1 MFKLY
6 GFLASN
12 YVQMVHFT
20 LLEKGMDF
28 EIIHEMPTQEPEFKA
43 KSAMGKVPVLKT
55 DQGFLT
61 EANVIMEYLEDLQ
74 PSPALL
80 PADPFERAQVR
91 ELMKECE
98 LYVELAARRNYPE
111 LYYGGERSEAAF
123 VEAKPVLE
131 NAVSA
136 LKQLGKLDP
145 YIAGKNFSFADIVAV
160 YAFCY
165 AAPITQALYGWDI
178 VADVPGLQG
187 AIDATNARDAGKIV
201 AASQQQGLADFAAA

>member
-12 YVQMVHFT
+12 YVQMVHFA
-20 LLEKGMDF
+20 LLEKGMEF
-28 EIIHEMPTQEPEFKA
+28 EMIPDMPSQEPEFKA
-43 KSAMGKVPVLKT
+43 MSAMGKVPCLDT
-55 DQGFLT
+55 GQGFLT

-80 PADPFERAQVR
+80 PADPLARARVR

-111 LYYGGERSEAAF
+111 LYYGGERSDAAF
-123 VEAKPVLE
+123 AEARPVLE

-136 LKQLGKLDP
+136 LKQLGKFDP
-145 YIAGKNFSFADIVAV
+145 YIAGKEFSLADIVAA
-160 YAFCY
+160 YSFCY
-165 AAPITQALYGWDI
+165 AAPVTQTLYGWDI
-178 VADVPGLQG
+178 VSAVPGFQG
-187 AIDATNARDAGKIV
+187 ALDATHARPAGKIV
-201 AASQQQGLADFAAA
+201 AASQQKGLETFAAE

>member
-12 YVQMVHFT
+12 YVQMVHFV
-20 LLEKGMDF
+20 LLEKDMGF
-28 EIIHEMPTQEPEFKA
+28 EIIPEMPTQERDFKT
-43 KSAMGKVPVLKT
+43 KSAMGKVPVLET
-55 DQGFLT
+55 EHGFLT

-74 PSPALL
+74 PSPSLL
-80 PADPFERAQVR
+80 PSDPFERARVR

-111 LYYGGERSEAAF
+111 LFYGGERSEEGL
-123 VEAKPVLE
+123 VEAKRVLE

-136 LKQLGKLDP
+136 LKQLGKFDP
-145 YIAGKNFSFADIVAV
+145 YIAGAEFTLADIVAA
-160 YAFCY
+160 YSFCY
-165 AAPITQALYGWDI
+165 ATTVTQALYDWDI

-187 AIDATNARDAGKIV
+187 ALDATHARPAGQIV
-201 AASQQQGLADFAAA
+201 AASQQAGLKDFAV